1 MYEIYLCHSIY
12 QLKEP
17 LHVERMEQNQ
27 SPLHQAFGSTVQPR
41 QLRLK
46 DQHKF
51 HITKSES
58 MKQENQFNFRFCI
71 QNRKKPING
80 ALVTFTLKTYYS
92 TISW

>member
-1 MYEIYLCHSIY
+1 MYEIYLCHRIY

-17 LHVERMEQNQ
+17 LHVERMEKNQ
-27 SPLHQAFGSTVQPR
+27 SPLHQVFGSTVEPR

-58 MKQENQFNFRFCI
+58 MKQENQFNFRFLHSK
-71 QNRKKPING
+71 QE
-80 ALVTFTLKTYYS
+80 KTNQWCLGHFYS
-92 TISW
+92 QDNSTAP